1 MPSLSPLILP
11 SDADP
16 KIAPVVYNGR
26 PGMIEIA
33 PTVSVITPSFN
44 GGPYIAQTIQSVLD
58 QDWPHLQYLV
68 MDGGSTDQT
77 KDVLGD
83 FERRSDGRVS
93 WICQPDQGQADA
105 INKGFARNSGD
116 ILAWLN
122 SDDTYAPGA
131 VRAAAEFLRDNPKVA
146 LVYGDANFIDAR
158 GKLIGPCV
166 HVERFD
172 RNRLS
177 RYSDFIVQPA
187 AFFRRSAFE
196 AVGGLNPSLNW
207 MLDWDLWMRLAE
219 RFEVAYLPR
228 VLANYRWLND
238 SKTASGGWRRLEEI
252 EEFFRQRGGGSPAYV
267 QLERVNAHLQDA
279 RAALRHGR
287 IPSAASSTFRAAGN
301 LLASP
306 RAVGSLMNPHTWR
319 VIWTGQVLRSRAG
332 RVTSNGHG
340 LSHETNGNHRK

>member
-1 MPSLSPLILP
+1 
-11 SDADP
+11 
-16 KIAPVVYNGR
+16 
-26 PGMIEIA
+26 MIETA

-44 GGPYIAQTIQSVLD
+44 GGAHIAQTIQSVLD
-58 QDWPHLQYLV
+58 QDWPHLHYLV

-77 KDVLGD
+77 QDVLRD
-83 FERRSDGRVS
+83 FERSSNGRVS
-93 WICQPDQGQADA
+93 WVCQPDQGQADA
-105 INKGFARNSGD
+105 INKGFARNSGE

-146 LVYGDANFIDAR
+146 LVYGDANFIDSH
-158 GKLIGPCV
+158 GELIGPCV
-166 HVERFD
+166 HVEPFD
-172 RNRLS
+172 RERLS

-219 RFEVAYLPR
+219 RYEVAYLPR
-228 VLANYRWLND
+228 VLANYRWLGD

-252 EEFFRQRGGGSPAYV
+252 EEFFRQRGRASPAYV
-267 QLERVNAHLQDA
+267 RLERVNAHLQDA
-279 RAALRHGR
+279 RDALRRGKVT
-287 IPSAASSTFRAAGN
+287 SAAASTARAAGN

-319 VIWTGQVLRSRAG
+319 VIWTGQVLRARAA
-332 RVTSNGHG
+332 RQPANGHEPPA
-340 LSHETNGNHRK
+340 SANGKHSR